1 MFSGDYSFF
10 DYKHN
15 IIGYTGQD
23 FGSSAQL
30 VYLIISLVL
39 LVGALTVLR
48 RLSRDMVSTIT
59 MSVSIFLILFYIGKT
74 TWETI
79 YDIKFIGGFNSRL
92 YPLDTCSIIMYAGLI
107 SSFFKGKMKEYSD
120 SWLATGCVVGGVAT
134 MISLNALKC
143 YPFLSFGALYSMIWH
158 FLMVFVGLL
167 LIVTNY
173 VDVNYKTIL
182 KGFIFHFVVSLVVIP
197 IDFIFKFDFMMY
209 RNLGGVP
216 VFEHIA
222 TKFTNMNVQFLN
234 PIMMLLIYFLTFNVI
249 ILSAMGIKKVV
260 KYLKRG

>member
-1 MFSGDYSFF
+1 MFSGDYGFF

-15 IIGYTGQD
+15 IIGYSGQD
-23 FGSSAQL
+23 FRSSAQL
-30 VYLIISLVL
+30 VYLLISLVL
-39 LVGALTVLR
+39 LVSVLTVLR
-48 RLSRDMVSTIT
+48 KLSKDMVSNVI
-59 MSVSIFLILFYIGKT
+59 MSVTIFLILFYIGKT

-107 SSFFKGKMKEYSD
+107 SSFLKGKIKEYSD

-182 KGFIFHFVVSLVVIP
+182 KGFSFHFTVSLIVIP
-197 IDFIFKFDFMMY
+197 IDFIFECDFMMY

-216 VFEHIA
+216 VFEHVA
-222 TKFTNMNVQFLN
+222 AKFTNMNIQFLN
-234 PIMMLLIYFLTFNVI
+234 PIMMLIIYFLTFNVI
-249 ILSAMGIKKVV
+249 ILSAMGIKKIV
-260 KYLKRG
+260 KYLE